1 MKKLFL
7 LGLALLAVYMGG
19 RAAKR
24 NAEVLQL
31 LWVLIG
37 MTATLNGAGTAKSR
51 STEQRLN
58 DLIPAVFPNTG
69 GTITGN
75 VTVTG
80 SHTVDGGM
88 AAGSL
93 SVNGASG
100 SATVAVSGNIHASS
114 TVQADGGVNTT
125 AVSASGGVSAGS
137 LSVNGGSG
145 GATVAVAGSVHASST
160 GQFDG
165 GVTTS
170 AVNATGGGTNEF
182 SGGIHSAG
190 TVQADGNLQGSV
202 LIVNGQRIAPG
213 QGRPAFYPVA
223 GGSSPSTA
231 SIGVALNEIVGC
243 LIAAGI
249 SA

>member
-1 MKKLFL
+1 MKKLL
-7 LGLALLAVYMGG
+7 LICLALLAVKMAG
-19 RAAKR
+19 RAATR
-24 NAEVLQL
+24 NAEVMAALWL
-31 LWVLIG
+31 LLG

-69 GTITGN
+69 GTVTGSM
-75 VTVTG
+75 TVTG
-80 SHTVDGGM
+80 SHTVNGGVS
-88 AAGSL
+88 AGSL
-93 SVNGASG
+93 SVNGGSG
-100 SATVAVSGNIHASS
+100 GATVAVSGNIHASS
-114 TVQADGGVNTT
+114 TGQFDGGVSTSS
-125 AVSASGGVSAGS
+125 VSSSGGVSAGS

-165 GVTTS
+165 GLNTS
-170 AVNATGGGTNEF
+170 VVNATSGSTNEF

-190 TVQADGNLQGSV
+190 TVQADGNLQGAV